1 MHVNS
6 ESFREKEQLR
16 SKREIIVVKMKS
28 LNQAE
33 MSFDC
38 DTGQF

>member
-16 SKREIIVVKMKS
+16 SKREMIVVKMKS

-33 MSFDC
+33 MSFAC